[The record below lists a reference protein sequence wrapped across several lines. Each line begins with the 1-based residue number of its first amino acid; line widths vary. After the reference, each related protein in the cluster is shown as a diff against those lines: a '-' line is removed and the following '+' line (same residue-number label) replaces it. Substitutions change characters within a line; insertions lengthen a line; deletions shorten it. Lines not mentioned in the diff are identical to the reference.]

1 MKRKGRWLSSL
12 IFAAAVLLA
21 AGCGREELPE
31 LPDVE
36 EKQNAGEQDAGEQNG
51 EEQTAGEQTTGEQN
65 AVYPRELQRGELRAF
80 TDWIDTA
87 DDRANYGFLL
97 SEYEDPRELD
107 LNQLLYTGA
116 GMETPSLTEDER

>member
-65 AVYPRELQRGELRAF
+65 AVYP
-80 TDWIDTA
+80 T
-87 DDRANYGFLL
+87 
-97 SEYEDPRELD
+97 
-107 LNQLLYTGA
+107 
-116 GMETPSLTEDER
+116 